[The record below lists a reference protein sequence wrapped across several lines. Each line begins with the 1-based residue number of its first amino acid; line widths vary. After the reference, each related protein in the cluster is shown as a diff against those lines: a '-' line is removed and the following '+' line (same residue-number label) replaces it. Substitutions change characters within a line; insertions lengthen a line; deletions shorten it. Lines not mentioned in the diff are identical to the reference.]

1 LTDYPSVCLD
11 YTYTKCNKINCTITR
26 TLLGCPST
34 LKNNE
39 GKLARIIAKENEHK
53 EAMKECKKAEKT
65 EAKGRG
71 SKPGTEPWAIR
82 VRFAGFQ

>member
-1 LTDYPSVCLD
+1 MNIQ
-11 YTYTKCNKINCTITR
+11 KFHANF
-26 TLLGCPST
+26 LGCPST
-34 LKNNE
+34 LKNKD

-53 EAMKECKKAEKT
+53 EAMKECKKAERA

-82 VRFAGFQ
+82 VRSSSFFVLFLNRL

>member
-1 LTDYPSVCLD
+1 LKKLAPDSVILRS
-11 YTYTKCNKINCTITR
+11 TGTKSITA
-26 TLLGCPST
+26 LLSPKFLGCPST
-34 LKNNE
+34 LKNKD

-82 VRFAGFQ
+82 VRF